1 MTEQEGELEPAKI
14 SGIEVALADARRE
27 LIDLTRRNRLL
38 HSTRSGSRPHC
49 LEFVNSDPDAA
60 FVGLA
65 REDKHFSFASAMTDA
80 VTGGVELPAIAN
92 SVLRQ
97 FQTKL
102 GPEQLERK
110 LLKLFREARTYEEEQ
125 GVNILFVAIGFLHWF
140 EDSRSEECCCAPLLL
155 VPVSL
160 ERQKGH
166 DSFVLRG
173 RDEDLVANVSLAQR
187 LLKSGITLPEI
198 PEGEEWVPSAYFDA
212 VTVAVAGERRWE
224 VDRAGIGL
232 GFFTFSKFLMWKD
245 LHAEAWPDPKE
256 LLGHKII
263 VKLLAKSPAAGPEE
277 PLVSDDEPIDKQ
289 IDLASA
295 VHVLDADSSQATCIE
310 EVRQGRSLVIQ
321 GPPGTGKSQ
330 TITNIIATA
339 VHGGKSVLFVAEKAA
354 ALDVVHAR
362 LKRVGLAP
370 LCLEIHS
377 RKATKQSVIASLEE
391 SVRASGGLQ
400 FGGRTADE
408 LRSARNKL
416 NAWSTTVHREIEN
429 TGRTPFQVM
438 GMVLKLKASQAKT
451 FAKRLDAVASWDR
464 AIIEEAE
471 RTVQRAASAVAKL
484 GVAPVD
490 HIWYGAGAKQLNPFD
505 ADRLRDAI
513 SLLASS
519 AQELSAAGREAAN
532 LLKTEPGQCARD
544 YVNLLQALR
553 ILCDLPEGSEELV
566 SKLEWKTERSRISQ
580 ILDQRKN
587 LSSIRQEL
595 TGRVTEAAW
604 SFDAVATR
612 NTIATHGSSLF
623 RIFIGGYRRAIN
635 EFRSLCVGDIPGRL
649 PDRLALLDKLISYQA
664 DRRTIETEQE
674 FARTVFGTFWAM
686 EQTQWHV
693 IEKVIQWTT
702 EASKINSSVDLFA
715 LSQSL
720 DRPQCVVRAGALE
733 KRLGQF
739 KSAFEA
745 VAAII
750 HPNLEQMFAAQTVE
764 EIPIDRAVEKWAK
777 WNEYFEEFNA
787 WVAAREVL
795 DQMSALGL
803 GEVAEDVKTGKLPP
817 FEAIAVVHLLI
828 AEALWLRACAN
839 DSQLYALDGSLRTET
854 VERFRELDR
863 KRIQLTRGEVLTR
876 YLERRPN
883 GETGEMGVIR
893 AEIGKKR
900 RHLPIR
906 KLMEQAGTAVQRL
919 KPVFLMSPLSVS
931 QFLPPGRIEFDLVV
945 VDEASQ
951 VPPEEALGVL
961 ARGRQM
967 VVVGDAKQL
976 PPTNF
981 FKMVADGDDDGQETE
996 AEPVLGRTQ
1005 DFESILT
1012 LASAR
1017 GTGERML
1024 QWHYR
1029 SKHPSLIA
1037 LSNKACYGGR
1047 LLLPPSPVLDG
1058 DNLGLSLVKTPP
1070 GNYDRGGTGR
1080 NLVEA
1085 DLIAAAV
1092 ENHLLKWP
1100 ERSLGL
1106 ASFSVAQ
1113 RDALEDALRAR
1124 GILIQAEGFAPK
1136 DERLFIKNLE
1146 SVQGDERDVIFIS
1159 IGYGRD
1165 AHNQMSQGF
1174 GPLSNDGGER
1184 RLNVLASRA
1193 RLQCVV
1199 FSSISAADISA
1210 DAKPHGTRMLREFL
1224 HYAETKNFG
1233 AGELNGGDYDSPF
1246 EEAVAIAIR
1255 QAGFQVRSQV
1265 GVSGFR
1271 VDLGVLDPQKPGRF
1285 MLGVECDGATYHSGR
1300 SARDRDRL
1308 RQEILE
1314 GLGWN
1319 LHRIWST
1326 DWFKNP
1332 EREVKKLFAAIDR
1345 ARTTPA
1351 IEYQT
1356 AQPKAEIEE
1365 AIEKGQPVGPDLVA
1379 SSPTAPEHRDSSA
1392 PSQSRDS
1399 GLAVRY
1405 EEVKLSVPSGT
1416 DLLSVPKDQI
1426 ARFALQVVMQEG
1438 PIHGEEVARRIREA
1452 FGLARTGR
1460 RVLEAVVTALELCV
1474 WQGTIRRDGEF
1485 WSAISAL
1492 KAPRNRRDASIA
1504 LRRSDRIAPE
1514 EYRLAIQGV
1523 LKTSVAATKQELV
1536 ISAARLLGFDRL
1548 GSDLEEEITR
1558 QVDALVGDAQIQD
1571 RAGNLS
1577 QSYL

>member
-1 MTEQEGELEPAKI
+1 MIEQEGELEPADI
-14 SGIEVALADARRE
+14 SGIEAALQDARRE

-38 HSTRSGSRPHC
+38 HCIRSGSRPHC
-49 LEFVNSDPDAA
+49 LEFVNSDADAT
-60 FVGLA
+60 FFGLA

-80 VTGGVELPAIAN
+80 GGGELPAIAN
-92 SVLRQ
+92 SALRQ

-110 LLKLFREARTYEEEQ
+110 LIKLFREARTYEEEQ
-125 GVNILFVAIGFLHWF
+125 GVNILFAAIGFLHWF
-140 EDSRSEECCCAPLLL
+140 EDSRSEERCCAPLLL

-187 LLKSGITLPEI
+187 LLKNGITLPEI
-198 PEGEEWVPSAYFDA
+198 PDDDEWVPSAYFDA
-212 VTVAVAGERRWE
+212 VTIAVAGERRWE

-245 LHAEAWPDPKE
+245 LHADAWPDPKE
-256 LLGHKII
+256 LLGHSII
-263 VKLLAKSPAAGPEE
+263 EKLLAKSSAAAPEE
-277 PLVSDDEPIDKQ
+277 PLVSDDEPIDEQ

-330 TITNIIATA
+330 TIANIIATA
-339 VHGGKSVLFVAEKAA
+339 VHDGKSVLFVAEKAA

-370 LCLEIHS
+370 LCLELHS
-377 RKATKQSVIASLEE
+377 RKATKQSVIASLEG
-391 SVRASGGLQ
+391 SIRVSGGLQ
-400 FGGRTADE
+400 FGGKTADE
-408 LRSARNKL
+408 LRSARDKL

-438 GMVLKLKASQAKT
+438 GTVLKLKTSQAKT
-451 FAKRLDAVASWDR
+451 FAKRLDAIATWDR
-464 AIIEEAE
+464 ATIEEAE
-471 RTVQRAASAVAKL
+471 RTVKRAASVVGKL
-484 GVAPVD
+484 GVAPID
-490 HIWYGAGAKQLNPFD
+490 HIWYGAGARQLNPFD
-505 ADRLRDAI
+505 ADRLLDSI

-519 AQELSAAGREAAN
+519 AREILSAGREAAN
-532 LLKTEPGQCARD
+532 LLKTDTGQCARD
-544 YVNLLQALR
+544 YVNLIQALR
-553 ILCDLPEGSEELV
+553 ILGDLPEGSEGLV

-580 ILDQRKN
+580 IFDRGKN

-612 NTIATHGSSLF
+612 KTIAKHGSSLF
-623 RIFIGGYRRAIN
+623 RIFIGSYRRAIN
-635 EFRSLCVGDIPGRL
+635 EFRSLCVGDVPGRL
-649 PDRLALLDKLISYQA
+649 PDRLALLEKLISYQA
-664 DRRTIETEQE
+664 DRRMIETEHE
-674 FARTVFGTFWAM
+674 FAQTVFGTFWAM

-702 EASKINSSVDLFA
+702 EASKINSAADLFA

-720 DRPQCVVRAGALE
+720 DRPQCAVKADALE
-733 KRLGQF
+733 KRLGEF
-739 KSAFEA
+739 RPAFEA
-745 VAAII
+745 VGAII
-750 HPNLEQMFAAQTVE
+750 HPNLEQMFGVQTIE
-764 EIPIDRAVEKWAK
+764 EIPIYGAVEKWAK
-777 WNEYFEEFNA
+777 WNEYFDEFNA
-787 WVAAREVL
+787 WVTAREVL

-803 GEVAEDVKTGKLPP
+803 GEVAEEVKTGKLAPCD
-817 FEAIAVVHLLI
+817 AVGVVHLLI
-828 AEALWLRACAN
+828 AEALWLRACAT
-839 DSQLYALDGSLRTET
+839 DSHLNALDGSLRTET

-863 KRIQLTRGEVLTR
+863 KRIQLTRGEVLAR

-900 RHLPIR
+900 RHLSIR
-906 KLMEQAGTAVQRL
+906 KLMEQAGAAVQRL

-981 FKMVADGDDDGQETE
+981 FKMVADGDDDGQETD

-1024 QWHYR
+1024 KWHYR

-1037 LSNKACYGGR
+1037 LSNKACYGGG
-1047 LLLPPSPVLDG
+1047 LLLPPSPVLHG

-1080 NLVEA
+1080 NLAEA

-1092 ENHLLKWP
+1092 ENHLSKWP

-1113 RDALEDALRAR
+1113 RDALEDALRVR

-1199 FSSISAADISA
+1199 FSSISAGDISA
-1210 DAKPHGTRMLREFL
+1210 DAKPRGTRMLREFL

-1233 AGELNGGDYDSPF
+1233 AGEHNGGDYDSPF

-1285 MLGVECDGATYHSGR
+1285 VLGVECDGATYHSGR

-1314 GLGWN
+1314 SLGWN

-1326 DWFKNP
+1326 DWFRNP
-1332 EREVKKLFAAIDR
+1332 EREAKKLLAAIDR
-1345 ARTTPA
+1345 AKTTSA

-1356 AQPKAEIEE
+1356 AKPEAQIEE
-1365 AIEKGQPVGPDLVA
+1365 TTVKKQSVSPDSVA
-1379 SSPTAPEHRDSSA
+1379 SSAGEHRDSSA
-1392 PSQSRDS
+1392 PTHPRDS
-1399 GLAVRY
+1399 ELAVPY
-1405 EEVKLSVPSGT
+1405 EEVKLSAPAGT
-1416 DLLSVPKDQI
+1416 DLLSVPKDQM
-1426 ARFALQVVMQEG
+1426 ARLVRQVVAGEG

-1460 RVLEAVVTALELCV
+1460 RVLEAVVAALELCLQ
-1474 WQGTIRRDGEF
+1474 QGTIRRDGEF
-1485 WSAISAL
+1485 WSAISAQL

-1514 EYRLAIQGV
+1514 EYCLAIQGV

-1536 ISAARLLGFDRL
+1536 ISVARLLGFDRL
-1548 GSDLEEEITR
+1548 GSDLEEQITR

-1577 QSYL
+1577 LSRK